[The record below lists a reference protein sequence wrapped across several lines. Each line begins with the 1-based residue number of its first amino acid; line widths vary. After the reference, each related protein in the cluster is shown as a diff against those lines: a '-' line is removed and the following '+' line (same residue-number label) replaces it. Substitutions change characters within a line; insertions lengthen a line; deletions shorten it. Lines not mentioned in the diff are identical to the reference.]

1 MTANH
6 ATRWLGREPS
16 APPRPRIDWVRSLI
30 RRHPLGAFML
40 WFFTVGQ
47 AIAFVPL
54 IAHRTSGADL
64 PTEPFLLAATFVG
77 LVLPTIVITS
87 ITDGKQGLRALR
99 QRTLKV
105 WVPLRWY
112 AFAVVGVPVIIV
124 ALWAMVSG
132 PPEQTGGS
140 APTVVLGAGFVL
152 HLVVVLVT
160 FNLWEELAWMG
171 FVQAR
176 LQERHGPIRA
186 ALLTGPLFALGHIS
200 QVIEGSLTTVLVT
213 LALLVAVCIPFRALQ
228 AVVYNRTGS
237 LFLVGLVHA
246 AANAT
251 AAGSLVGTGLLDR
264 LYPGDGAGGL
274 VFPVLGALGL
284 LAIAMTR
291 GRLGHQAPAAAA
303 ASADRALR

>member
-1 MTANH
+1 
-6 ATRWLGREPS
+6 
-16 APPRPRIDWVRSLI
+16 
-30 RRHPLGAFML
+30 ML

-160 FNLWEELAWMG
+160 FNLWEELACNG
-171 FVQAR
+171 VRSGQ
-176 LQERHGPIRA
+176 
-186 ALLTGPLFALGHIS
+186 
-200 QVIEGSLTTVLVT
+200 
-213 LALLVAVCIPFRALQ
+213 
-228 AVVYNRTGS
+228 
-237 LFLVGLVHA
+237 
-246 AANAT
+246 
-251 AAGSLVGTGLLDR
+251 AAGALTVRSELRCSPDR
-264 LYPGDGAGGL
+264 CSRWA
-274 VFPVLGALGL
+274 
-284 LAIAMTR
+284 TSR
-291 GRLGHQAPAAAA
+291 RSSRAP
-303 ASADRALR
+303 